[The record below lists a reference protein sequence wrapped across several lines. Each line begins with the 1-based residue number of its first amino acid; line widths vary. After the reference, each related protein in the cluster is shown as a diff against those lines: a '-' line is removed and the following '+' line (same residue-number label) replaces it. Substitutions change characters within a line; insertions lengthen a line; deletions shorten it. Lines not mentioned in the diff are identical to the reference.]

1 MFITSGL
8 FISIKYYKY
17 YKLLSNILINLAN
30 AHEDDFWE
38 ENLYMNSSKNLN
50 KMIKVSLLVA
60 ISVVLMYFDF
70 PIIPSFP
77 WLQIDL
83 SEVPA
88 LMGGFA
94 YGPITGGAIVIL
106 KVVLRFLLKGTGT
119 AFVGEIANII
129 VGLALIMP
137 ATYIYHR
144 NKSKKTAIIGMING
158 ALVMQV
164 AGILANVYIL
174 LPLFGMDMKGAAL
187 ANYIFFGLIPFNA
200 IKAAIVSVLTY
211 LLYKKVSKSI
221 FKVDSKFENRN
232 KKIA

>member
-8 FISIKYYKY
+8 FISIKHYKY

-70 PIIPSFP
+70 PIILAFP

-137 ATYIYHR
+137 AT
-144 NKSKKTAIIGMING
+144 
-158 ALVMQV
+158 
-164 AGILANVYIL
+164 
-174 LPLFGMDMKGAAL
+174 
-187 ANYIFFGLIPFNA
+187 
-200 IKAAIVSVLTY
+200 
-211 LLYKKVSKSI
+211 
-221 FKVDSKFENRN
+221 
-232 KKIA
+232 